1 MKILRKID
9 DVLFDKS
16 RVCVCNPLAA
26 LHVRRTQ
33 KKEKQNKK
41 EESLGVEKKGNEK
54 TKYRKKRVA
63 SAATT
68 CAQRPTCP
76 LCFQ

>member
-1 MKILRKID
+1 MVVQYRAQDAGQHI
-9 DVLFDKS
+9 KS

-41 EESLGVEKKGNEK
+41 EESLGVEKK
-54 TKYRKKRVA
+54 RK
-63 SAATT
+63 
-68 CAQRPTCP
+68 
-76 LCFQ
+76 